1 MLVPVQP
8 AGGEPMQAILVASEE
23 DERDVLAFI
32 LRHAGLA
39 VATSA
44 GLPGVLATW
53 LDRPADLIVAAFG
66 DARGLAKEVSA
77 IRAVTDVPLLIV
89 VDPPSEDRLC
99 DLVRAGADLVL
110 PRPVSP
116 LVLGAYAQ
124 ALLRRSGAAPAFSL
138 PTLSLNEISLAPATR
153 AVVVEGGEPKRLTQ
167 LEFRLLYLL
176 MTNRGQVLPM
186 ETIVE
191 RVWGYSGEGDRDLVR
206 GLISRLRRKIE
217 ADVENPRFIQTVP
230 GVGYL
235 FATEAA

>member
-1 MLVPVQP
+1 
-8 AGGEPMQAILVASEE
+8 MQAILVASDQ

-39 VATSA
+39 VAASA

-66 DARGLAKEVSA
+66 DSRDLGKDISA
-77 IRAVTDVPLLIV
+77 IRAVTDVPLLLIV
-89 VDPPSEDRLC
+89 DNPGEDRLC
-99 DLVRAGADLVL
+99 ALIRAGADLVL

-116 LVLGAYAQ
+116 LILGAYAQ

-138 PTLSLNEISLAPATR
+138 PTLTLPEIGLDPATR
-153 AVVVEGGEPKRLTQ
+153 TVKLEGGEPQRLTQ
-167 LEFRLLYLL
+167 LEFRILYLL
-176 MTNRGQVLPM
+176 MTNRGQVLPT

-217 ADVENPRFIQTVP
+217 VDAEKPRFIQTVP

-235 FATEAA
+235 FATESG

>member
-1 MLVPVQP
+1 
-8 AGGEPMQAILVASEE
+8 MQAILVASDQ

-39 VATSA
+39 VAASA

-66 DARGLAKEVSA
+66 DSRDLGKDISA
-77 IRAVTDVPLLIV
+77 IRAVTDVPLLLIV
-89 VDPPSEDRLC
+89 DHPGEDRLC
-99 DLVRAGADLVL
+99 DLIRAGADLVL

-116 LVLGAYAQ
+116 LILGAYAQ

-138 PTLSLNEISLAPATR
+138 PTLTLPEIGLDPATR
-153 AVVVEGGEPKRLTQ
+153 TVKVEGGEPQRLTQ
-167 LEFRLLYLL
+167 LEFRILYLL
-176 MTNRGQVLPM
+176 MTNRGQVLPT

-217 ADVENPRFIQTVP
+217 VDAEKPRFIQTVP

-235 FATEAA
+235 FATDSG